1 MGYGLTNKDKNE
13 IKQQLENIDLI
24 LDEIVVKDLSKIQF
38 KMLDKFF
45 DFTKSFIDNSFNNLK
60 KISENQTKI
69 ERFL

>member
-13 IKQQLENIDLI
+13 IKQQLENIELI

-45 DFTKSFIDNSFNNLK
+45 DFTKSFINNPFNNLK